1 MQPDPFV
8 SQVARIEQALSTI
21 RGIGIR
27 VDGACV
33 RGWSLREFGDEA
45 RRYLGTGQLLEIG
58 MTYLLI
64 HKGEV
69 MHHFDLCMTKLRLR
83 LRGLGDIPRT
93 QSEP

>member
-8 SQVARIEQALSTI
+8 SQVARNEPALSTI
-21 RGIGIR
+21 RSIGIR

-33 RGWSLREFGDEA
+33 RGCSLRKFGDEA

-58 MTYLLI
+58 MPYLKVQ
-64 HKGEV
+64 KGEV

-83 LRGLGDIPRT
+83 LGGLGGFART